1 MRVFGVILVIMAII
15 ALGFGIYKV
24 CSISY
29 SNPETIEIEVK
40 DKFIKISGDVDKY
53 MVVDTENNTYEIT
66 DLLFIGKFNSTDIYN
81 QLEIGHKYKIEVTG
95 IRNNF
100 WSFYKNI
107 NKIIE
112 EVK

>member
-1 MRVFGVILVIMAII
+1 MRAFRVILVILII
-15 ALGFGIYKV
+15 ISIGFGLYKLW
-24 CSISY
+24 SIAY
-29 SNPETIEIEVK
+29 SNPEIIEIEVK
-40 DKFIKISGDVDKY
+40 DKFIKNTGDADYY
-53 MVVDTENNTYEIT
+53 MIVDTENNTYQIS

-81 QLEIGHKYKIEVTG
+81 QLEIGHKYKVEVTG

-112 EVK
+112 EEK

>member
-1 MRVFGVILVIMAII
+1 MRVFRVILVIMVII

-24 CSISY
+24 CSIAY

-40 DKFIKISGDVDKY
+40 DKFVKMISNVDYY
-53 MVVDTENNTYEIT
+53 MIVDTENNTYQIS
-66 DLLFIGKFNSTDIYN
+66 DLLFIGTFNSTDIYS
-81 QLEIGHKYKIEVTG
+81 QLEIGHKYKVEVTG

-112 EVK
+112 EE

>member
-1 MRVFGVILVIMAII
+1 MRAFRVILVILII
-15 ALGFGIYKV
+15 ISIGFGLYKL
-24 CSISY
+24 CSIAY
-29 SNPETIEIEVK
+29 SNPEIIEIEVK
-40 DKFIKISGDVDKY
+40 DKFIKKTGDEDYY
-53 MVVDTENNTYEIT
+53 MIVDTENNTYQIS

-81 QLEIGHKYKIEVTG
+81 QLEIGHKYKVEVTG

-112 EVK
+112 EE